1 MAATE
6 PGERPPAGDSSEP
19 GAGGETRPAARE
31 GTRQLDRA
39 PGERYAGSGA
49 AATGAQVGPARRQG
63 VLLRAAGKAGVA
75 GLVGM
80 LVLYLLGAI
89 LSSSAGLVFVA
100 GLTGAAVGLLV
111 ARAAAPG
118 RAEEPALTRRGAA
131 WLAVAISVLAV
142 VLAAVGT
149 WLHALAEGGALGVF
163 DYLFE
168 TFGFVVPLEL
178 AIASLAA
185 AWGAGAGPVEA

>member
-1 MAATE
+1 
-6 PGERPPAGDSSEP
+6 
-19 GAGGETRPAARE
+19 
-31 GTRQLDRA
+31 
-39 PGERYAGSGA
+39 
-49 AATGAQVGPARRQG
+49 
-63 VLLRAAGKAGVA
+63 
-75 GLVGM
+75 M